1 MAQSFPTKPVRIAVP
16 FGAGG
21 VADLTARTV
30 AQKLSKYWAGRWR
43 SKTPKSVIARLNRDI
58 LAAVN
63 APDVKK
69 KPAELNV
76 EARSSSPEQA
86 AELLA
91 SEVKR
96 WGEVIQRAK
105 IPQQ

>member
-1 MAQSFPTKPVRIAVP
+1 M
-16 FGAGG
+16 
-21 VADLTARTV
+21 
-30 AQKLSKYWAGRWR
+30 
-43 SKTPKSVIARLNRDI
+43 IARLNKDI
-58 LAAVN
+58 QAALN

-86 AELLA
+86 AELLV

-96 WGEVIQRAK
+96 WGNVIQRAK
-105 IPQQ
+105 ISQQ

>member
-1 MAQSFPTKPVRIAVP
+1 M
-16 FGAGG
+16 
-21 VADLTARTV
+21 
-30 AQKLSKYWAGRWR
+30 
-43 SKTPKSVIARLNRDI
+43 IARLNKDI
-58 LAAVN
+58 QAALN

-86 AELLA
+86 AELLV

-96 WGEVIQRAK
+96 WGNVIQRAK